1 MKKLVIL
8 TLFISPLLL
17 GRYKYHK
24 ACKSIAHKMQDKNWG
39 GDLDIEIELTKFDFN
54 ISCMESP
61 SLVDYY
67 KAGLK

>member
-1 MKKLVIL
+1 
-8 TLFISPLLL
+8 
-17 GRYKYHK
+17 
-24 ACKSIAHKMQDKNWG
+24 MQDKDWG